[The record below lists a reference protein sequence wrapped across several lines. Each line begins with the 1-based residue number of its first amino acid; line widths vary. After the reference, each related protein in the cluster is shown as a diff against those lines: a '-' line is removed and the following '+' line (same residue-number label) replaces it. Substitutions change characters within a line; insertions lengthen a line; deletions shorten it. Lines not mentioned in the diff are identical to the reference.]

1 MYTTFEKE
9 LRKIFDNVETLS
21 NVKYV
26 GRACYASLGKDLKFK
41 AEFVNATIVSNHYDA
56 VRLRVINRTDG
67 EVDVN
72 TIRLKELWGIK
83 KVPDNPNFSQN
94 GVSPHMWIDGNKLEW
109 YAYQPTKEDFVKL
122 SESIAEYTEVFQEQS
137 EEQAMGGMQM

>member
-67 EVDVN
+67 E
-72 TIRLKELWGIK
+72 
-83 KVPDNPNFSQN
+83 
-94 GVSPHMWIDGNKLEW
+94 
-109 YAYQPTKEDFVKL
+109 
-122 SESIAEYTEVFQEQS
+122 
-137 EEQAMGGMQM
+137 